1 MKSIAVNGIGTIGK
15 RVADAVSAQDD
26 MKIVGVCKTKPD
38 FEAKVAV
45 EKGYPLYIAIPER
58 EQLFKDA
65 GIEIA
70 GTVDD
75 MISEADLV
83 VDCTPG
89 KFGKENMDKYK
100 KAGVKAIYQ
109 GGEDHSLTGRSFNS
123 FSNYDESYGADYSRV
138 VSCNTTGLTRSL
150 YPISQIADIKKV
162 RSVMVRIGADPNE
175 IKKG

>member
-89 KFGKENMDKYK
+89 KFGKEKNAFVAVGVDRKKFIEFIKERLSAYK
-100 KAGVKAIYQ
+100 EGK
-109 GGEDHSLTGRSFNS
+109 
-123 FSNYDESYGADYSRV
+123 
-138 VSCNTTGLTRSL
+138 
-150 YPISQIADIKKV
+150 
-162 RSVMVRIGADPNE
+162 
-175 IKKG
+175 